1 MTKIIFMIG
10 AGRSASSLIQYLLNE
25 AQSNDFKL
33 IVGDKDLSLVNEKI
47 SGHNRAKAISFDVFD
62 DKQRVEEI
70 LKADI
75 VISMLPANLHFK
87 VAQDCVKCGKNL
99 VTASYVSDEIMSL
112 NSEAKQKGVL
122 LLNEIGLD
130 PGIDHMSAM
139 KIIDSLKAK
148 GGELTSFKSYC
159 GGLVAP
165 EFDTNPWS
173 YKFTWNPR
181 NVVLAGQGTAQY
193 IEGGKFKYI
202 PYGQLFK
209 RTVSLNVLDYGTFEA
224 YANRDSL
231 SYREIYKIDNIQT
244 LIRGTL
250 RRPGYGEAWNVFVQL
265 GLTDDSYKM
274 DVSGMTYKDFFCS
287 FMDKTDLS
295 IEDYLAKHFGAS
307 PSVFKKIEWLG
318 ILNSISIDLE
328 IASPAEVLQKLLE
341 VKWVLASEDK
351 DMIVMQHQFE
361 YMHNGKKKELHSS
374 FVALGEDQV
383 YTGMSKTVGLPV
395 GIAAK
400 LILNG
405 TITGSGVKVPVSK
418 DIYTPVLDE
427 LEKHGIQFIEK
438 EIQ

>member
-25 AQSNDFKL
+25 AESNDFKL
-33 IVGDKDLSLVNEKI
+33 IVGDKDLTLVNEKI
-47 SGHNRAKAISFDVFD
+47 SGHKRAKAISFDVFD
-62 DKQRVEEI
+62 KQQRVEEI

-87 VAQDCVKCGKNL
+87 VAQDCVKYGKNL
-99 VTASYVSDEIMSL
+99 VTASYVSDEIKSL
-112 NSEAKQKGVL
+112 DSEAKQKGVL

-139 KIIDSLKAK
+139 KIIDSIKAK

-193 IEGGKFKYI
+193 IESGKFKYI

-231 SYREIYKIDNIQT
+231 SYREIYKSDNIQT
-244 LIRGTL
+244 VSRGTL

-265 GLTDDSYKM
+265 GLADDSFKM

-307 PSVFKKIEWLG
+307 PTVFKKIEWLG

-341 VKWVLASEDK
+341 VKWVLATEDK

-361 YMHNGKKKELHSS
+361 YMNNGKKKELH
-374 FVALGEDQV
+374 
-383 YTGMSKTVGLPV
+383 
-395 GIAAK
+395 
-400 LILNG
+400 
-405 TITGSGVKVPVSK
+405 
-418 DIYTPVLDE
+418 
-427 LEKHGIQFIEK
+427 
-438 EIQ
+438 

>member
-25 AQSNDFKL
+25 AESNDFKL

-62 DKQRVEEI
+62 NKQRVEEI

-87 VAQDCVKCGKNL
+87 VAQDCVKYGKNL

-202 PYGQLFK
+202 PYGQLFQ

-231 SYREIYKIDNIQT
+231 SYREIYKIDNICLLYT
-244 LIRGTL
+244 
-250 RRPGYGEAWNVFVQL
+250 
-265 GLTDDSYKM
+265 
-274 DVSGMTYKDFFCS
+274 
-287 FMDKTDLS
+287 
-295 IEDYLAKHFGAS
+295 S
-307 PSVFKKIEWLG
+307 PSPR
-318 ILNSISIDLE
+318 D
-328 IASPAEVLQKLLE
+328 
-341 VKWVLASEDK
+341 
-351 DMIVMQHQFE
+351 
-361 YMHNGKKKELHSS
+361 
-374 FVALGEDQV
+374 
-383 YTGMSKTVGLPV
+383 
-395 GIAAK
+395 
-400 LILNG
+400 
-405 TITGSGVKVPVSK
+405 
-418 DIYTPVLDE
+418 
-427 LEKHGIQFIEK
+427 
-438 EIQ
+438 